1 MYFADQ
7 TVSEFRKTK
16 LEMANETHC
25 NLQVATSRPLLFS
38 LWRTKGAQYSTT
50 HNKRTRWRNLPI
62 SLGSPVRI
70 FTAKRRT
77 RRKSSCLLSTHTH
90 AHAGG
95 RRTDSLVQPLL
106 LQTANAHMNF
116 APPPHQVVCVS
127 VCVRGGGGGHFNYFD
142 SFLLQF
148 HRYYTTLRPLAAMD
162 SQSVNQEY
170 LEFIKVTRQHQ
181 AAREKQKKLQLKK
194 NPQLALDEYY
204 IDISQVNTLVEDNL
218 VEAPARGEDISK
230 LKKKEEDLV
239 KLYGSREAYERI
251 RSLEMSIDDH
261 FKRECQELSPYYW
274 PVIPI
279 NPKPYLNPLR

>member
-1 MYFADQ
+1 MEKSSHFSWLSSSHIHCEKANKAQIFLFALD
-7 TVSEFRKTK
+7 
-16 LEMANETHC
+16 TH
-25 NLQVATSRPLLFS
+25 T
-38 LWRTKGAQYSTT
+38 
-50 HNKRTRWRNLPI
+50 
-62 SLGSPVRI
+62 
-70 FTAKRRT
+70 RT
-77 RRKSSCLLSTHTH
+77 RRRTTDGLS
-90 AHAGG
+90 
-95 RRTDSLVQPLL
+95 RP
-106 LQTANAHMNF
+106 
-116 APPPHQVVCVS
+116 APPLANGKRAHEFRTTTTHQVVCVS